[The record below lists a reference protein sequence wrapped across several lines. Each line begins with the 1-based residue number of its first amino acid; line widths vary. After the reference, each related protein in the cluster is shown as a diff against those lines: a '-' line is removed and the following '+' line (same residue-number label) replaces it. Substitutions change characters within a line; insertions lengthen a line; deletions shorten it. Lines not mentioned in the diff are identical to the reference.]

1 VSAVE
6 IRGVSK
12 SYDGTVVLSDFTLTV
27 ADTFITAILGPSGSG
42 KTTLLRLI
50 AGFDRPDAGTI
61 MLGDQ
66 LVDDARTHVRPER
79 RGIGYV
85 PQDGA
90 LFPHLNASRN
100 IGFGLH
106 RADRDRAGELL
117 DLVGLTGL
125 GHRYPHELSGGQ
137 QQRVALARA
146 LAIRPKLVLLDE
158 PFSSLDAS
166 LRVSMRRDIARV
178 LAETRTPSIIV
189 THDQDEA
196 LSLANQV
203 VILDEGRALA
213 HGSPADLYRTPI
225 SAAAARYLGDAN
237 LLTAVVDAGIA
248 RCALGVVQLK
258 DADMANGPATV
269 LVRPE
274 QLRVTAAPMP
284 GSVPATIGNIDYHGH
299 DSLAEL
305 TLDDATMLT
314 ARLTDT
320 AGVDNVD
327 IKVGDRVCVQAVGEM
342 VAWPDVRNS

>member
-12 SYDGTVVLSDFTLTV
+12 SYDGTAVLNDFTLTV

-90 LFPHLNASRN
+90 LFPHLNAIRN
-100 IGFGLH
+100 ISFGLD

-117 DLVGLTGL
+117 ELVGLTGL
-125 GHRYPHELSGGQ
+125 GHRYPHQLSGGQ

-146 LAIRPKLVLLDE
+146 LAIRPRLVLLDE

-178 LAETRTPSIIV
+178 LAETHTPSIIV

-203 VILDEGRALA
+203 VILDDGHALA

-237 LLTAVVDAGIA
+237 LLTAVVDAGAA
-248 RCALGVVQLK
+248 RCAVGVVQLRN
-258 DADMANGPATV
+258 ANVANGPATI

-274 QLRVTAAPMP
+274 QLRVSAAPSE

-305 TLDDATMLT
+305 TLDNGTMVT
-314 ARLTDT
+314 ARLTE
-320 AGVDNVD
+320 NVG
-327 IKVGDRVCVQAVGEM
+327 IQPGDRVYVQAIGEM
-342 VAWPDVRNS
+342 VAWPQAEA